1 MSAGDLK
8 PVRPAPPG
16 RTPIRRAIVGRPM
29 ATGEMD
35 ETLLSKFLALPIFAS
50 DPLSSVAYATEAGM
64 VVLLAAGTASLHLI
78 LPISIAIAVLLAVVA
93 ISYTQTVKAYE
104 TSGGAYIVAK
114 DNLGTLPSLVA
125 GAALLTDYVL
135 TVAVSVAAG
144 ILAITSAA
152 PSLTHLKVPLALGCI
167 LVIMLVNLRGV
178 RESGILFALPTYAFL
193 AALYAL
199 IGVGLWKIAT
209 GDTPQAVNVHPLAA
223 GAGTVSLFLVLRAF
237 ASGSSALTGVEA
249 ISNGVTAFK
258 RPQSKNAART
268 LVIMAGFAISLFLGV
283 SYLAVR
289 MHARPSSTDS
299 VLSEIARGVF
309 PAGSTGAAMYYVV
322 QGTTLAILIFA
333 ANTSYQ
339 GFPRLA
345 ALLARDRF
353 FPRQFVN
360 LGDRLVYSNGIVVL
374 TALAAALIVVFQA
387 NVNSL
392 IHLYVIGVFT
402 AFTLSQAGMVRYWR
416 RTRGAGWHRRAVING
431 IGATATG
438 VVTLLVIQTKFTE
451 GAWAVMVAIPLLV
464 LGFYGIKRHYR
475 RIGRRLRAGAIAIAS
490 APQPTNT
497 TVLYVDAFDE
507 ATRLANWYSRQVAD
521 HDFHPIHV
529 LGSSGRDLR
538 GRWWDWS
545 GGGTVIEALEREDSP
560 ADAVLDYVWQ
570 LPRGESSFVTVVI
583 PEQFRRKSLL
593 TAISRRTAFSLK
605 LRLLREPGVVVTDVP
620 VVGEAQA
627 LPKRLVCRV
636 FVSGGHA
643 ASLRAA
649 NYAQTLGIQDTCAVS
664 FAFDGA
670 EAQRMQFEWAALGT
684 DLPLEIDEA
693 HYRDVGDPLLRYVR
707 ELTADPDV
715 VVAVILPE
723 IVVSGL
729 SRVLHNQRALY
740 LKRLLLFE
748 PRVILSSV
756 PYQLG

>member
-1 MSAGDLK
+1 MRDKQETTRS
-8 PVRPAPPG
+8 APPG

-29 ATGEMD
+29 ATGEME
-35 ETLLSKFLALPIFAS
+35 ETLLPKFLALPIFAS

-64 VVLLAAGTASLHLI
+64 VVLLAASARALHLI
-78 LPISIAIAVLLAVVA
+78 LPISIGIAALLAIVA
-93 ISYTQTVKAYE
+93 LSYTQTVKAYE
-104 TSGGAYIVAK
+104 TSGGAYVVAK

-152 PSLTHLKVPLALGCI
+152 PSLAHLKVELALGCI
-167 LVIMLVNLRGV
+167 VVITLVNLRGV
-178 RESGILFALPTYAFL
+178 RESGLLFAFPTYAFL
-193 AALYAL
+193 AAMYAL
-199 IGVGLWKIAT
+199 VGVGLWKVVT
-209 GDTPQAVNVHPLAA
+209 GNAPHAANTHTLAA
-223 GAGTVSLFLVLRAF
+223 GTGTVGLFLVLRAF
-237 ASGSSALTGVEA
+237 ASGSAALTGVEA
-249 ISNGVTAFK
+249 ISNGVTAFR
-258 RPQSKNAART
+258 RPQSQNAART
-268 LVIMAGFAISLFLGV
+268 LVIMAAFAISLFLGV

-309 PAGSTGAAMYYVV
+309 PSGSVASAMYYVI

-345 ALLARDRF
+345 ALLARDRY

-374 TALAAALIVVFQA
+374 TGLAAALIVAFRA

-392 IHLYVIGVFT
+392 IHLYVVGVFT

-416 RTRGAGWHRRAVING
+416 RTRGSGWRRSAVING
-431 IGATATG
+431 VGSAATG
-438 VVTLLVIQTKFTE
+438 IVTLLVIETKFTE
-451 GAWAVMVAIPLLV
+451 GAWAVIAAIPLMIV
-464 LGFYGIKRHYR
+464 GFYAVNRHYR
-475 RIGRRLRAGAIAIAS
+475 RIGRRLRAGAIAIAA
-490 APQPTNT
+490 APPPSNT
-497 TVLYVDAFDE
+497 VVLYVEGFDE
-507 ATRLANWYSRQVAD
+507 ATRLANWYARQIAGND
-521 HDFHPIHV
+521 YHPIHV

-545 GGGTVIEALEREDSP
+545 GGGTVIEALEREDRP
-560 ADAVLDYVWQ
+560 ADAVLDYIWQ
-570 LPRGESSFVTVVI
+570 LPRGESSFITAVI
-583 PEQFRRKSLL
+583 PEHFRRRSLL
-593 TAISRRTAFSLK
+593 AALTRRTAFSLK
-605 LRLLREPGVVVTDVP
+605 LRLLREPGVVITDVP
-620 VVGEAQA
+620 VVGEGKP
-627 LPKRLVCRV
+627 LPKRIVCRV

-649 NYAQTLGIQDTCAVS
+649 NYAQTLGIQDTRAVS

-684 DLPLEIDEA
+684 DLPLEIDEDP
-693 HYRDVGDPLLRYVR
+693 YRDIGDPLLRYLR
-707 ELTADPDV
+707 EITADPEAIAV
-715 VVAVILPE
+715 VILPE
-723 IVVSGL
+723 IVVSGW
-729 SRVLHNQRALY
+729 RRALHNQRALY

-748 PRVILSSV
+748 PGVILASV
-756 PYQLG
+756 PYQLV